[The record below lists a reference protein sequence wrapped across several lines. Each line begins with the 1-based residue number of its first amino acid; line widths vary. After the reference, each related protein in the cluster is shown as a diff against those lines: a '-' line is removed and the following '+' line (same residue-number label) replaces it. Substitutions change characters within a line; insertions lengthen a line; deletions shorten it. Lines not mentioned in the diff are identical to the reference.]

1 MCSTEVSELSELS
14 EFINFLKF
22 SFKSKIKND
31 LRIVFKLFVE
41 DETNNYK
48 TINICMN
55 EKSIDINFID
65 NNFDIKLVN
74 CVIIIELNTFL
85 TIFNQG
91 IGVFNFLK
99 KIWKKQIKTEK
110 FSYNDYR
117 KFNSCF
123 DFSNKKWDEYY
134 KNC

>member
-1 MCSTEVSELSELS
+1 
-14 EFINFLKF
+14 
-22 SFKSKIKND
+22 
-31 LRIVFKLFVE
+31 
-41 DETNNYK
+41 
-48 TINICMN
+48 MN
-55 EKSIDINFID
+55 EKSIDISFID

-110 FSYNDYR
+110 FSYSDYR

-134 KNC
+134 EQC

>member
-1 MCSTEVSELSELS
+1 MCSTEVAELS
-14 EFINFLKF
+14 EFIHFLKF

-31 LRIVFKLFVE
+31 LRIVFKLFVN
-41 DETNNYK
+41 DETNIYK

-55 EKSIDINFID
+55 EKSIDISFID

>member
-1 MCSTEVSELSELS
+1 MKETTIKTSLSIDCI
-14 EFINFLKF
+14 FKF
-22 SFKSKIKND
+22 STNSLNISIPLKN
-31 LRIVFKLFVE
+31 KK
-41 DETNNYK
+41 NK

-55 EKSIDINFID
+55 EKSIDISFID

-110 FSYNDYR
+110 FSYSDYR

>member
-1 MCSTEVSELSELS
+1 MCSTEVSELS

-31 LRIVFKLFVE
+31 LRIVFKLFVK

-48 TINICMN
+48 TINIFMN
-55 EKSIDINFID
+55 EKSIDISFID

-110 FSYNDYR
+110 FSYSDYR

-123 DFSNKKWDEYY
+123 DFSNNKWDEYY
-134 KNC
+134 EQC